1 MCHKELDTTEH
12 THTRAHT
19 HDVRQKADSSDF
31 YLSSKWVIKQ
41 WRQLGT
47 STMHLA
53 QELLTNIQHSGD
65 SRSFA
70 KETRALKMSVMA
82 SHWKVTTTNWEQ
94 SLKLILLKLHEK
106 LPKNSTLT
114 FYSRSAFGANGK
126 GEKTH
131 LVGVSW
137 ADRKKKLFS
146 LHCCLLLFYATTTNH
161 FLIGLWCVME
171 SGFYTTFS
179 NDQLSG
185 WTEKIQSTSQ
195 N

>member
-1 MCHKELDTTEH
+1 MCHKELDTTE
-12 THTRAHT
+12 HTRAHT
-19 HDVRQKADSSDF
+19 HDVRQKAHSSDF

-53 QELLTNIQHSGD
+53 QELLTNIKHSGD

-82 SHWKVTTTNWEQ
+82 SHRKVTTTNWEQ
-94 SLKLILLKLHEK
+94 LLKLILLKLHEK

-131 LVGVSW
+131 LVGRWENSLSGCLMSW
-137 ADRKKKLFS
+137 QKKKNLHFELLSS
-146 LHCCLLLFYATTTNH
+146 LILCNNNKP
-161 FLIGLWCVME
+161 FLNRIVMCD
-171 SGFYTTFS
+171 GKWILY
-179 NDQLSG
+179 N
-185 WTEKIQSTSQ
+185 I
-195 N
+195 